1 MVRAIREAGGWDGY
15 ATARAA
21 TLVDVVAKC
30 LPPAVPEVL
39 FAVIAAYASPPDE
52 ARRVA
57 DI

>member
-39 FAVIAAYASPPDE
+39 FAVIAAYASPPGGS
-52 ARRVA
+52 
-57 DI
+57 